1 MTSFL
6 LNIQILPST
15 DLLVSAGGMTT
26 DNQRT
31 KAKPRET
38 GFGRR

>member
-6 LNIQILPST
+6 LNIQVILST
-15 DLLVSAGGMTT
+15 DLLVSAGGMTA
-26 DNQRT
+26 DSQRT